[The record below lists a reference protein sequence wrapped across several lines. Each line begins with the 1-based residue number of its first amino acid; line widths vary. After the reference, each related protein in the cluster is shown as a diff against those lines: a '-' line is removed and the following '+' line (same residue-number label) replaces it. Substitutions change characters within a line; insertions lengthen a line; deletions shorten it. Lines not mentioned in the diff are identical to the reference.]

1 MSHILIGVSEATQR
15 LTEMITG
22 AHITGFETGDM
33 WTLKLGNT
41 YRIAFHTM
49 SSTKEDLINQALR
62 NVDQEMLECTD
73 PEEVSWATLLASVTR
88 QTVLK
93 ASIENDASLTLH
105 FEHGVTITI
114 RSDTHVVDWQ
124 WCITKYA
131 ADPYAEEAELACFT
145 GSEISARNFT

>member
-15 LTEMITG
+15 LTRMITG
-22 AHITGFETGDM
+22 AHITGFETGDI
-33 WTLKLGNT
+33 WTLKLENA

-73 PEEVSWATLLASVTR
+73 PEEVSWAALLASVTR
-88 QTVLK
+88 RAVLK
-93 ASIENDASLTLH
+93 ASVENDASLTLR

-114 RSDTHVVDWQ
+114 RSDTDVVDWQ
-124 WCITKYA
+124 WCITKNA
-131 ADPYAEEAELACFT
+131 TDPYTEEAELACLT
-145 GSEISARNFT
+145 GPEISARSFT